1 MELLNGAK
9 LSTDAAAKSTHLK
22 QLAELVIRKDPSLL
36 GEFLEPLLELQVD
49 PAVAVRKT
57 LVSLCEEIA
66 TGNPQHLARCIATLR
81 ALLKDAAPA
90 VVKQAAKASGPVFR
104 EALIEAATKG
114 EGPRVPK
121 EVTDMWTAAKALKDD
136 VRRLVLADRVNDGV
150 RMQAVKF
157 LELAVVLFHG
167 REWGAGIVRDG
178 HATVSLDALATEA
191 DDLMGVLLE
200 CLKPETC
207 ATQAGTVT
215 LVMIGAATSV
225 MGKLPTYTDFA
236 LPALLELAAANVAGD
251 AGDAKSAATASM
263 AKELRSTLLNAL
275 KSSSERGEIAEY
287 KSELVTALQ
296 ELGATEEVDAWRR
309 QEERAAQKRKERENR
324 LEQERVKRQRVGAG
338 GVVGRGFELAPD
350 EIEIETA
357 TPPDLMRQV
366 LSTIGTLAEND
377 RAMLHAFV
385 TQLAPDVLAD
395 VVLSQLANTDS
406 VPRRTMIDVE
416 AGAGRGVETFVLD
429 AMAAHE
435 RGDHGASGSNKPRAL
450 TDRERLVMGAGDS
463 DGDLAHLVADDAD
476 VEMEAHEEADR
487 GRSGSKKGS
496 KGKKGSKAAA
506 AAANEP
512 LVIKCSALTAEQVR
526 HHGKGALT
534 RIVQAADPGG
544 PVARMGGLRLQNVL
558 LTRLASAAVAAA
570 ASREGPAAVGAM
582 GGAALHHGTG
592 GVAETASSAAL
603 IAGAQTPSAG
613 VLEYLVSAMPDRG
626 AALAATR
633 LLGAVFVN
641 QTLGL
646 MGTTSDGG
654 EEDAEDKASAKDKAS
669 KASHRVGPY
678 ARTLMTLAVGLI
690 DSQTPA
696 RREHFTRLLL
706 DAPAIPPPAIAL
718 LRATCALP
726 PQGPEREIDAVKR
739 EGDAM
744 DVDAD
749 VDAGVDADVDAW
761 GFGASADG
769 ETFSWAGA
777 PLPKSPESLSVA
789 LETVRSL
796 IEHRPV
802 VRAQCLEIALECAVS
817 PNEDVRT
824 RAVRLVSQRLH
835 GVKTLAAGIEAF
847 ALHHLD
853 EASAEGKRAL
863 ASASRLAEKASESLS
878 RAKEKKAKAEKERAI
893 EAAKLKAEAE
903 GRTYKPGDEDGPAGT
918 KSVTEEDARKKEEEE
933 AAEEAAARERMTSVA
948 VGDAVRATARH
959 VALFCALCNRNN
971 SLLPRLFDFY
981 AKLPEILRPAVVE
994 GVAFDSLVRHVGP
1007 ACDALVAAIAQP
1019 PSGAETLVRR
1029 AVEVLADMSEYS
1041 EAEAQALA
1049 AAALEAGEEAKPPP
1063 PKQAPAALIAA
1074 VEKLAAAN
1082 GDDVTYLVPLLG
1094 SFDAKRVKALMPRL
1108 VGSAPEIFSAA
1119 LDRLT
1124 ASIPPKPLT
1133 APEIIVALHD
1143 VDPARDGVPLKRII
1157 DACGACFERPDVFP
1171 AEALAAALQKM
1182 VEFTPLPLLFMR
1194 TVIQAETAAPTLRE
1208 FTLGLLR
1215 TLARRQVWR
1224 MDPKIWEGFARCAK
1238 RSAPRSFPL
1247 LCELPPSA
1255 LGEMLGKF
1263 PAMRQPLLA
1272 YASAPAVQ
1280 SGISRAIMAVLQE
1293 DKQQQG

>member
-207 ATQAGTVT
+207 AAQAGTVT

-225 MGKLPTYTDFA
+225 MGKLPIYTDFA

-275 KSSSERGEIAEY
+275 KSSGERNEIAEY

-296 ELGATEEVDAWRR
+296 ELGATEEVETWRR
-309 QEERAAQKRKERENR
+309 QEERAAQKRKEREER
-324 LEQERVKRQRVGAG
+324 AEQERVKRQRVGAG
-338 GVVGRGFELAPD
+338 GTGRGFELAPD

-377 RAMLHAFV
+377 RAMLRAFV

-406 VPRRTMIDVE
+406 VNRRTMIDVE

-435 RGDHGASGSNKPRAL
+435 RGDHGATRAPRAL
-450 TDRERLVMGAGDS
+450 TDKERLMMGAGDS
-463 DGDLAHLVADDAD
+463 DGDLAHLVADDEGD
-476 VEMEAHEEADR
+476 VEMEAAQLAAEEADR

-496 KGKKGSKAAA
+496 KGKKGSKAADLG
-506 AAANEP
+506 ET
-512 LVIKCSALTAEQVR
+512 KCAALTAEQVR

-570 ASREGPAAVGAM
+570 ASGEGPDAASAV
-582 GGAALHHGTG
+582 GGAALRHGTG
-592 GVAETASSAAL
+592 GGLLAETASSAAL

-613 VLEYLVSAMPDRG
+613 ILEYLVSALPDRG
-626 AALAATR
+626 AAFAATR
-633 LLGAVFVN
+633 LLGAIFVN

-646 MGTTSDGG
+646 MGTISDGG
-654 EEDAEDKASAKDKAS
+654 EKEAESSSAKDKAS
-669 KASHRVGPY
+669 KTSIHRVGPY

-726 PQGPEREIDAVKR
+726 PQGPARKEIKR
-739 EGDAM
+739 EGDDDM

-749 VDAGVDADVDAW
+749 VYADVDAW

-769 ETFSWAGA
+769 ETFSWAGT

-789 LETVRSL
+789 LETVRCL
-796 IEHRPV
+796 IERRPV

-835 GVKTLAAGIEAF
+835 GVKTLATGIEAF

-863 ASASRLAEKASESLS
+863 EEATRLAEKASESLA
-878 RAKEKKAKAEKERAI
+878 RAKEKKLKAEKERAI
-893 EAAKLKAEAE
+893 KAAKLKAEAE
-903 GRTYKPGDEDGPAGT
+903 GRAYKPGDEDGPAGPASS
-918 KSVTEEDARKKEEEE
+918 SVTEEDARKKEE
-933 AAEEAAARERMTSVA
+933 AAAAEEEAAARERMTSVA

-1019 PSGAETLVRR
+1019 PRGAETLVRR
-1029 AVEVLADMSEYS
+1029 AVEVLADTSEYS
-1041 EAEAQALA
+1041 EAQAQALA